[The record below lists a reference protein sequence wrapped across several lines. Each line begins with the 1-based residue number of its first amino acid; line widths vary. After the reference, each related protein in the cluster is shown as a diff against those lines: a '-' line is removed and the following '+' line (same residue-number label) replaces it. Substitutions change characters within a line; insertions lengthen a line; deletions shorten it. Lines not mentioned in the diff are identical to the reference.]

1 MKSSLLSLH
10 FWNRQRMFWL
20 FHISGWV
27 FVTLILYAY
36 FNAGLE
42 STAQF
47 FRFLS
52 YYVAGFLITLA
63 LRPWLRRISAREY
76 NLYSLLLIIFLL
88 AVGSTIAIYLVH
100 FLVSIPSLK
109 AEYPDLTSFRII
121 FDKLFWKFLLGVH
134 SFIVFLIVFL
144 WLFLYFGLKSFL
156 ELRAE
161 RETAKEAQMQAQ
173 KAQLEMLR
181 YQLNP
186 HFLFN
191 SLNSIWAL
199 VDDDPVAVKKMVNEL
214 SDFLRYSLLFD
225 HQPFKPLSHE
235 IEALKNYFSIEKKRF
250 QEKLLIDLDIAE
262 NTKNCRVLS
271 FILQPFVENAIK
283 FGMQT
288 SDMPLK
294 INLSSRLEGK
304 DLILIISNTGTWVNP
319 SEHDAQGPDY
329 SGTGKGV
336 QNAVSR
342 LEIAYPGKY
351 QLLFEKLSKKVI
363 VKLVIRNIEPYE
375 EIQGTRH

>member
-10 FWNRQRMFWL
+10 NWNRQRVFCL
-20 FHISGWV
+20 LHISGWV
-27 FVTLILYAY
+27 LVTLIVYVYYNSA
-36 FNAGLE
+36 LE
-42 STAQF
+42 STAQV

-52 YYVAGFLITLA
+52 YYIAGFLITLA
-63 LRPWLRRISAREY
+63 LRPWLRKMAARDH
-76 NLYSLLLIIFLL
+76 NLYGLLLIIFLL
-88 AVGSTIAIYLVH
+88 ALASTITIYIIH

-109 AEYPDLTSFRII
+109 SEYPSLSSFRTV
-121 FDKLFWKFLLGVH
+121 FDAVFWKFLLGVH

-144 WLFLYFGLKSFL
+144 WLFLYFGLKSL
-156 ELRAE
+156 LDLRAE
-161 RETAKEAQMQAQ
+161 REAAKEAQMQAQ
-173 KAQLEMLR
+173 QAQLEMLR

-199 VDDDPVAVKKMVNEL
+199 VDEDPDAIKKMVNEL

-225 HQPFKPLSHE
+225 HQPFKPLAHE
-235 IEALKNYFSIEKKRF
+235 IEALKNYFSIEKTRF

-283 FGMQT
+283 FGMLN

-294 INLSSRLEGK
+294 IGLSSRLEGR
-304 DLILIISNTGTWVNP
+304 DLILNISNTGTWIDP
-319 SEHDAQGPDY
+319 SEHEVEGPEY
-329 SGTGKGV
+329 NGTGKGI

-342 LEIAYPGKY
+342 LEIAYPGQY

-363 VKLVIRNIEPYE
+363 VKLVIRNIESYE
-375 EIQGTRH
+375 EIQGAGR